1 MTAEDLGGGEFSIR
15 SFSRRMPTLFDETP
29 SIPSNQ
35 TISARHLS
43 SPGAESIV
51 SCHALYLSLFLS
63 FCTIFFASSADS
75 PYNFSSLSTIIIATL
90 LFPPCTFSLSHQT
103 YPIDHELTPPFS
115 HSPHD
120 FIFQKRPSH
129 HHPLLHPSVTS
140 ASTRSPSSRS
150 RSSAERHSSSSN
162 TTPTLTNPHIPT
174 RDGTAISSVSKWVAE
189 VNQHHTTSARAK
201 HLSSTADERVYGFAS
216 STDGERTKSSRAEPV
231 VSLGGGSFES
241 LVSSGVASPS
251 ASVRGS
257 AEFVQ
262 EEEEEEDV
270 GRLVAAPSST
280 ALDTILSFAS
290 FHFDDEEEED
300 VLREEDGG
308 YANMI
313 NERIRTAS
321 SSSSNVLKG
330 KSTAPSSVQSFDC
343 AAGGEEEV
351 LTSSG
356 SKTVSPPVHG
366 QSQSQSKRHGVVWTI
381 GSSSKK
387 MEEPIQRLA
396 VPSPVVVAVAPVSQI
411 QHKSKFTIGPSR
423 SYASPFGE
431 DSNNDDDD
439 DYSDEG
445 SDEYYSDEDEE
456 DMDEEDEADDDD
468 DDLSTSQP
476 PLRSLE
482 DLLASSASSSSHPSA
497 SEWTRRGRTGRSDEH
512 QYGYDMYG
520 YDGYGYQWEAGNGTP
535 TVTTAR
541 ASS

>member
-1 MTAEDLGGGEFSIR
+1 M
-15 SFSRRMPTLFDETP
+15 
-29 SIPSNQ
+29 
-35 TISARHLS
+35 
-43 SPGAESIV
+43 
-51 SCHALYLSLFLS
+51 
-63 FCTIFFASSADS
+63 
-75 PYNFSSLSTIIIATL
+75 
-90 LFPPCTFSLSHQT
+90 
-103 YPIDHELTPPFS
+103 
-115 HSPHD
+115 
-120 FIFQKRPSH
+120 
-129 HHPLLHPSVTS
+129 
-140 ASTRSPSSRS
+140 
-150 RSSAERHSSSSN
+150 
-162 TTPTLTNPHIPT
+162 TNPHIPT

-201 HLSSTADERVYGFAS
+201 HLLTPEERVYGFAS
-216 STDGERTKSSRAEPV
+216 STDGGRTKSSRAEPV

-257 AEFVQ
+257 PEFVQ
-262 EEEEEEDV
+262 EEEDEEHA
-270 GRLVAAPSST
+270 GHLVAAPSST

-290 FHFDDEEEED
+290 FHFDDDEEED
-300 VLREEDGG
+300 VLLREEDGA

-313 NERIRTAS
+313 NERVRTAS
-321 SSSSNVLKG
+321 SSSSNVLKKG

-343 AAGGEEEV
+343 AGEEEV

-366 QSQSQSKRHGVVWTI
+366 GQSQSQSKRHGVVWTI
-381 GSSSKK
+381 GSSSSSSKK
-387 MEEPIQRLA
+387 MEEPIQRL
-396 VPSPVVVAVAPVSQI
+396 AVAPVSQI

-431 DSNNDDDD
+431 DSNDDDD

-445 SDEYYSDEDEE
+445 SDEYYSDEE
-456 DMDEEDEADDDD
+456 DMDEEDEAGD

-482 DLLASSASSSSHPSA
+482 DLLASSASSSHPSA